1 MVGGIRGLWE
11 VKENGLTLDLTSNRN
26 TLFEK
31 KKKERKNGGQ
41 EVLMV

>member
-31 KKKERKNGGQ
+31 KKKKEKTGAKKY
-41 EVLMV
+41 